1 MIHTE
6 GTLEFRHSEA
16 RGSSRL
22 YRQAWLPEGDARA
35 AVLLVHGLGEHSSR
49 YGHVAASLT
58 QRGFALHALDHYGH
72 GKSDGHSGHVPRFS
86 VFLDGVAALLDDVRK
101 TSANLPLFMVGHS
114 MGGLIAA
121 RFMMARQDEFR
132 AAALS
137 GPAFSSDEA
146 PPAIVLWLNRLLSAL
161 VPTLP
166 MIALDPTLVSRDR
179 AVVEAYVNDPLVH
192 HGKLTSRLIAEMTKA
207 MDDTLARA
215 AEVTLPLLIMHGDAD
230 KLTAPDGSGE
240 FHGGAGSAD
249 KTLKLYPGLFHEI
262 FNEPERD
269 AVLADLGNWLE
280 AHL

>member
-22 YRQAWLPEGDARA
+22 YRQSWLPDADTRA
-35 AVLLVHGLGEHSSR
+35 GVLLVHGLGEHSGR
-49 YGHVAASLT
+49 YGHVAASLA

-72 GKSDGHSGHVPRFS
+72 GKSDGHGGHVPRFS
-86 VFLDGVAALLDDVRK
+86 VFLDGVAALLEDVRK
-101 TSANLPLFMVGHS
+101 TSPDLPLFMLGHS

-121 RFMMARQDEFR
+121 RFMLTQQAAFR
-132 AAALS
+132 AVALS
-137 GPAFSSDEA
+137 GPAFGSDET

-166 MIALDPTLVSRDR
+166 VIALDPTLVSRDR

-192 HGKLTSRLIAEMTKA
+192 HGKLTSRLGAEMTNA
-207 MDDTLARA
+207 MEDTLARA
-215 AEVTLPLLIMHGDAD
+215 AEVTLPLLILHGDAD
-230 KLTAPDGSGE
+230 KLTAPSGSAE
-240 FHGGAGSAD
+240 FHANAGSAD

-269 AVLADLGNWLE
+269 TVLADLGNWLE
-280 AHL
+280 SQL

>member
-22 YRQAWLPEGDARA
+22 YRQSWLPDGDIRA
-35 AVLLVHGLGEHSSR
+35 TVLLVHGLGEHSSR
-49 YGHVAASLT
+49 YGHVASSLT
-58 QRGFALHALDHYGH
+58 QRGFALHALDLYGH
-72 GKSDGHSGHVPRFS
+72 GKSDGHGGHVPRFS
-86 VFLDGVAALLDDVRK
+86 VFLDGVTALLDEARK
-101 TSANLPLFMVGHS
+101 TSGDLPLFMVGHS
-114 MGGLIAA
+114 MGGLITA
-121 RFMMARQDEFR
+121 RFLMSRQDDFR

-137 GPAFSSDEA
+137 GPAFASDEA

-192 HGKLTSRLIAEMTKA
+192 HGKLTSRLIAEMAKT
-207 MDDTLARA
+207 MDDTVARA
-215 AEVTLPLLIMHGDAD
+215 GELTLPLLIMHGEAD
-230 KLTAPDGSGE
+230 KLTAPEGSVE
-240 FHGGAGSAD
+240 FHANVGSTD
-249 KTLKLYPGLFHEI
+249 KTLKLYPDLLHEV
-262 FNEPERD
+262 FNEPESD
-269 AVLADLGNWLE
+269 TVLADLGNWLE